1 LAEDPTVTDAPS
13 NEPPERKRPA
23 AKAPEIAPALLGW
36 FRRFADRH
44 LTRHFHAIRLART
57 GFDPA
62 ELPADRPLVVYLNHS
77 AWWDPLLG
85 LALAFERLPGR
96 RHFAPIDAT
105 ALARY
110 RLLGRL
116 GFFPVEL
123 GTRRGAA
130 GFLGT
135 ARAILGQPDA
145 AIWMTPGG
153 CFADPRERPV
163 ELQSGLGHLAAKVP
177 TAIFLPLAV
186 EYPFWEKRNPE
197 ALARFGKPLDASEAR
212 LGPGEWTVLLA
223 QRLAATQDAL
233 AIDAISRDPARF
245 EIVAH
250 GKAGVGGAYSAWRR
264 LTARLRGEKFD
275 PRHGRKEE

>member
-1 LAEDPTVTDAPS
+1 MSHDEDHEPAD
-13 NEPPERKRPA
+13 PPETKRPG
-23 AKAPEIAPALLGW
+23 AKAPETSPALLGW
-36 FRRFADRH
+36 FRRYAERY
-44 LTRHFHAIRLART
+44 LARHFHAIRLARS

-62 ELPADRPLVVYLNHS
+62 ELPLHRPLVVYLNHP

-85 LALAFERLPGR
+85 LALAFERFGGR
-96 RHFAPIDAT
+96 RHYAPIDAT

-130 GFLGT
+130 GFLAT
-135 ARAILGQPDA
+135 SRAILEDPDA

-153 CFADPRERPV
+153 RFADPRERPV
-163 ELQSGLGHLAAKVP
+163 QLQSGLGHLAAKVP
-177 TAIFLPLAV
+177 AAIFLPLAV
-186 EYPFWEKRNPE
+186 EYPFWEERTPE

-212 LGPGEWTVLLA
+212 LGPGDWTVLLA
-223 QRLAATQDAL
+223 ERLEATQDDL
-233 AIDAISRDPARF
+233 AADAIARDPARF
-245 EIVAH
+245 EIVAR
-250 GKAGVGGAYSAWRR
+250 GKAGVGGAYDAWRR

-275 PRHGRKEE
+275 PRHGRKDD

>member
-1 LAEDPTVTDAPS
+1 MTDES
-13 NEPPERKRPA
+13 NEQPERKRSG
-23 AKAPEIAPALLGW
+23 AKAPETSPALLGW
-36 FRRFADRH
+36 FRRYADRY
-44 LTRHFHAIRLART
+44 LARHFHAIRLARS

-62 ELPADRPLVVYLNHS
+62 ELPAHRPLVVYLNHPS
-77 AWWDPLLG
+77 WWDPLLG
-85 LALAFERLPGR
+85 LALAFERFPGR

-123 GTRRGAA
+123 GSRRGAA
-130 GFLGT
+130 GFLAT
-135 ARAILGQPDA
+135 ARAILEDSDA

-153 CFADPRERPV
+153 RFVDPRERPV

-186 EYPFWEKRNPE
+186 EYPFWEERTPE

-245 EIVAH
+245 ETMAR
-250 GKAGVGGAYSAWRR
+250 GKTGAGGAYDAWRR

-275 PRHGRKEE
+275 PRHWRKDD

>member
-1 LAEDPTVTDAPS
+1 MTEDAAPPGRS
-13 NEPPERKRPA
+13 PKAKKPPRT
-23 AKAPEIAPALLGW
+23 PEVSPALLGW
-36 FRRFADRH
+36 FRRYAERY
-44 LTRHFHAIRLART
+44 LARHFHAIRLARA

-62 ELPADRPLVVYLNHS
+62 ELPLHRPLVVYLNHP

-85 LALAFERLPGR
+85 LALAFERFPGR

-130 GFLGT
+130 GFLET
-135 ARAILGQPDA
+135 ARAILDDADA

-153 CFADPRERPV
+153 RFADPRERPV

-177 TAIFLPLAV
+177 SAIFLPLAV
-186 EYPFWEKRNPE
+186 EYPFWEERTPE

-212 LGPGEWTVLLA
+212 LGPGDWTVLLA
-223 QRLAATQDAL
+223 ERLTATQDAL
-233 AIDAISRDPARF
+233 AADSISRDPARF
-245 EIVAH
+245 ETVAR
-250 GKAGVGGAYSAWRR
+250 GRAGVGGAYDAWRR
-264 LTARLRGEKFD
+264 LTARLRGETFD
-275 PRHGRKEE
+275 PRHGRKDG

>member
-1 LAEDPTVTDAPS
+1 MTDDPPH
-13 NEPPERKRPA
+13 EPPERKRPA
-23 AKAPEIAPALLGW
+23 ARAPEIAPALLGW
-36 FRRFADRH
+36 FRRYADRY
-44 LTRHFHAIRLART
+44 LARHFHAIRLARA

-62 ELPADRPLVVYLNHS
+62 ELPADRPLVVYLNHP

-130 GFLGT
+130 GFLAT
-135 ARAILGQPDA
+135 ARAILDHPDA

-153 CFADPRERPV
+153 RFADPRERPV

-177 TAIFLPLAV
+177 AAIFLPLAV
-186 EYPFWEKRNPE
+186 EYPFWEERTPE

-223 QRLAATQDAL
+223 ERLAATQDAL
-233 AIDAISRDPARF
+233 AIEAISRDPARF
-245 EIVAH
+245 ETVAR
-250 GKAGVGGAYSAWRR
+250 GKAGAGGAYDAWRR
-264 LTARLRGEKFD
+264 LTARVRGEKSD
-275 PRHGRKEE
+275 SRRGRNEE

>member
-1 LAEDPTVTDAPS
+1 VTDDEPI
-13 NEPPERKRPA
+13 EPPERKRSN
-23 AKAPEIAPALLGW
+23 AKAPEISPALLGW
-36 FRRFADRH
+36 FRRYAERH
-44 LTRHFHAIRLART
+44 LARHFHAIRLARS
-57 GFDPA
+57 GYDPA
-62 ELPADRPLVVYLNHS
+62 QLPAGRPLVVYLNHP

-85 LALAFERLPGR
+85 LALAFDRFGR
-96 RHFAPIDAT
+96 RHHYAPIDAT

-130 GFLGT
+130 GFLAT
-135 ARAILGQPDA
+135 ARAILKDPTA

-153 CFADPRERPV
+153 RFADPRERPV

-186 EYPFWEKRNPE
+186 EYPFWEERTPE

-223 QRLAATQDAL
+223 QRLEATQDAL
-233 AIDAISRDPARF
+233 AADAISRDPARF

-250 GKAGVGGAYSAWRR
+250 GKAKAGSAYDAWRR
-264 LTARLRGEKFD
+264 LTARLRGEKLD
-275 PRHGRKEE
+275 RRPGRKGE